1 MVDFI
6 FKRKLLV
13 VGLRGENLDGRKIIL
28 SITMVQMKDRQGE

>member
-13 VGLRGENLDGRKIIL
+13 VGLRGEKFGWKEYNYIYHNGPDE
-28 SITMVQMKDRQGE
+28 RQAG